1 MYTNKSNL
9 YIAYLFFVWFL
20 FPFFSIFLVL
30 FFISQ
35 VQLHIRQYNFLFFL
49 MSMSFALL
57 AYTQVSLAAMDT
69 DIVRYYNSYQFMV
82 GSSFSLNSY
91 LIFEDVLTYS
101 FMFVNILLVYFFKNV
116 QIISLFW
123 TFFIYMLFFL
133 TVLKLFSIEGIRCT
147 KENLFWVCF
156 ISLFGLIL
164 FTQVTE
170 TIKNAAAFALFF
182 YLFACFLAKENLMK
196 IFILYF
202 IGVGIH
208 SSILMLFPLFF
219 YKLINSKLLFC
230 FFLISIFLSSLNLTE
245 ILMELL
251 PDVGYLGLILKRVE
265 HYALEGENLFS
276 IRYVLILFFVFCTAL
291 LLLKR
296 KVFNEENKFL
306 NIVLLY
312 LIIATLNYSNFDGFV
327 RFVNFIQFIVVF
339 VFIPFLRDKKRNQS
353 IIAIFF
359 IVFLV
364 TNLQMTYS
372 RTISPHLDYR
382 SCYMDNSLSKILF
395 SNVVDYLTF
404 KAY

>member
-170 TIKNAAAFALFF
+170 TIKNAAALHFS
-182 YLFACFLAKENLMK
+182 
-196 IFILYF
+196 FICLHAF
-202 IGVGIH
+202 WQ
-208 SSILMLFPLFF
+208 
-219 YKLINSKLLFC
+219 
-230 FFLISIFLSSLNLTE
+230 
-245 ILMELL
+245 
-251 PDVGYLGLILKRVE
+251 KR
-265 HYALEGENLFS
+265 
-276 IRYVLILFFVFCTAL
+276 I
-291 LLLKR
+291 
-296 KVFNEENKFL
+296 
-306 NIVLLY
+306 
-312 LIIATLNYSNFDGFV
+312 
-327 RFVNFIQFIVVF
+327 
-339 VFIPFLRDKKRNQS
+339 
-353 IIAIFF
+353 
-359 IVFLV
+359 
-364 TNLQMTYS
+364 
-372 RTISPHLDYR
+372 
-382 SCYMDNSLSKILF
+382 
-395 SNVVDYLTF
+395 
-404 KAY
+404 